1 MIKILKRVLFTCS
14 ILLFSMSYV
23 YGEEIKAIE
32 CEYTEQ
38 YKKWLRMTD
47 EEKNGLSVPVM
58 CKTDDT
64 FFKLVGDT
72 NVMASFTSAKFDL
85 RDYNYVT
92 SVKNQN
98 KSETCWAFA
107 TMASIESNLLMN
119 NKGNYDFSEAHL
131 ELATQNS
138 LFESLMPFSREFNS
152 GGNYFMSAAYL
163 FNRVGP
169 VLESDAPFS
178 LVDSTIANSRTATL
192 VDISNKKVQFSVEDS
207 TFISADQG
215 KCSNDSINSIK
226 KYLVSNGAISADM
239 YFESSTTNM
248 KLDGTKII
256 DDFINGPYYYYDGSS
271 YKRQLSYS
279 SIEIAKNKS
288 SNHGI
293 TIIGWDDTIE
303 ASNFSKTPSRNGA
316 WIIKN
321 SYGETLKTTSG
332 DIDMGD
338 KGYYY
343 VSYDDINICTQLSGF
358 YDISSELEDNSYYYD
373 KLGLIGAINV
383 KNSDLYLANIFEK
396 KSSFSE
402 KLKKVTFFSGS
413 IDQKYDIYFSDD
425 GNLKNITKIY
435 SGVSDKIGYTTIG
448 IDDVTIANK
457 KYAIAVKF
465 YGNVSNNIYVYAK
478 QSKIYTMDVPNNVS
492 YMSYDGV
499 NWENFGTTDDN
510 YLSSI
515 RSYTNNLNYTFS
527 LESSSIIDDSL
538 GLSVN

>member
-1 MIKILKRVLFTCS
+1 M
-14 ILLFSMSYV
+14 
-23 YGEEIKAIE
+23 
-32 CEYTEQ
+32 
-38 YKKWLRMTD
+38 
-47 EEKNGLSVPVM
+47 
-58 CKTDDT
+58 
-64 FFKLVGDT
+64 
-72 NVMASFTSAKFDL
+72 
-85 RDYNYVT
+85 
-92 SVKNQN
+92 
-98 KSETCWAFA
+98 
-107 TMASIESNLLMN
+107 
-119 NKGNYDFSEAHL
+119 
-131 ELATQNS
+131 
-138 LFESLMPFSREFNS
+138 
-152 GGNYFMSAAYL
+152 
-163 FNRVGP
+163 
-169 VLESDAPFS
+169 
-178 LVDSTIANSRTATL
+178 

-226 KYLVSNGAISADM
+226 KYLVSNGAISANM

-293 TIIGWDDTIE
+293 TIIGWDDTID

-425 GNLKNITKIY
+425 GNLKNMTKIY

-448 IDDVTIANK
+448 IDDVTIANE

-492 YMSYDGV
+492 YMSDDGV

-538 GLSVN
+538 NTKFKYDGINNLSDVKYNIYNVSDTSFSTSLNDNFDIDNMLDDDKTINLSINDNSSIGNYILVVSYKDVNIKIKFNVIQNQEELSIELAKEENNSNGPQLIVDDNPKNDIINDGSVVDDENITNNPKTSGVNIIIVAIILSVLVISFIIYNIYNSRKKNNI